1 MELIAIA
8 QDKQTEQEKRIQM
21 YTLYLPCL
29 TRKCTCRK
37 FLEAPSFPY

>member
-21 YTLYLPCL
+21 YSIHYIYLV
-29 TRKCTCRK
+29 
-37 FLEAPSFPY
+37 